1 MGTHLHTSVVGR
13 TLGMDVD
20 VMHLRVAISSTIWN
34 DLSTFTSVTVDRIL
48 RFVPRQMVGAY
59 LLLDPFIEA

>member
-13 TLGMDVD
+13 TLDMDVD
-20 VMHLRVAISSTIWN
+20 ALRVAISSTIWN
-34 DLSTFTSVTVDRIL
+34 DLSPFISFTVDRIL
-48 RFVPRQMVGAY
+48 RFVPRRMVGAY